1 MHAIQVTLERIDVR
15 LPQAAEGQQPRVYFH
30 EWLGPEPIEAPLRID
45 ARLHEARLTQNSQ
58 VFRHRRLGQF
68 FDIAHGSLRG
78 CKQIED
84 GAAARFCNDRKC
96 RFHERYIP
104 Q

>member
-15 LPQAAEGQQPRVYFH
+15 LPQAAEGQEPRVYFH

-58 VFRHRRLGQF
+58 VFRHRRLGQPQQC
-68 FDIAHGSLRG
+68 FDVAHGSFRR

-84 GAAARFCNDRKC
+84 GAAARFCND
-96 RFHERYIP
+96 
-104 Q
+104 